1 MQNKHVEWRFG
12 CNMVVS
18 SQCNISFD
26 SNDVLAR
33 ANFTSHDVSLA
44 SICESSSIY
53 PQVLST
59 YQRLVQ
65 DGITLYVA
73 PHVAYTSRTPS
84 CVAFG
89 VFDGFHVGHQ
99 RLLHKTLESAHAH
112 NLTSAVVTFDPDPS
126 SVLHSQAPA
135 SCALDLDACLLT
147 TKQRLELIARTH
159 VDLIVVVAFTPALAK
174 LEYQKFL
181 TDVVMKCLAPRII
194 HVGSDFKM
202 GYRGQGDIAA
212 LRAFG
217 SLHDIDVFGHG
228 LAVDNEV
235 VISATLIRTLLQ
247 NGDIDLATRY
257 LTRFYSLSGKVV
269 HGRGKGSGFGF
280 ATANILCQ
288 ANHCV
293 PQSGVYMACVVC
305 QNHIYPAAVNVG
317 ISPTFSSEIY
327 ENGQGNAQDNLQNV
341 AQNNAQHN
349 SQVSF
354 EKTVQDNTQK
364 NVCDSKRRALP
375 RQGFLEAHLLGFT
388 GDIYGQTVDVIFIK
402 RMRNAHKFES
412 VSALVKAVHDNIKEV
427 KNCLGETGIE
437 VYRYGNGR

>member
-1 MQNKHVEWRFG
+1 
-12 CNMVVS
+12 MVVS
-18 SQCNISFD
+18 SQRNISFD
-26 SNDVLAR
+26 SNDDASA

-194 HVGSDFKM
+194 HVGADFKM

-212 LRAFG
+212 LRVFG
-217 SLHDIDVFGHG
+217 SLHDIDVFGHR

-257 LTRFYSLSGKVV
+257 LTRFYSLSGKVI

-305 QNHIYPAAVNVG
+305 QNHIYSAAVNVG

-327 ENGQGNAQDNLQNV
+327 ENEQGKVQDNLQN
-341 AQNNAQHN
+341 N
-349 SQVSF
+349 SQNGFQDNV
-354 EKTVQDNTQK
+354 EKTTH
-364 NVCDSKRRALP
+364 DSKRRLLS

-388 GDIYGQTVDVIFIK
+388 GDIYGQTVDVIFVK
-402 RMRNAHKFES
+402 RMRDARKFES
-412 VSALVKAVHDNIKEV
+412 VSALIKVVHDNIKEV

-437 VYRYGNGR
+437 VYRYGNRR

>member
-1 MQNKHVEWRFG
+1 
-12 CNMVVS
+12 MVRS
-18 SQCNISFD
+18 SQRNISCD
-26 SNDVLAR
+26 SNDDASAV
-33 ANFTSHDVSLA
+33 NFTSHDVSLA

-59 YQRLVQ
+59 YQRLEQ
-65 DGITLYVA
+65 DGITLYVS

-99 RLLHKTLESAHAH
+99 ELLRKTLESAHAH
-112 NLTSAVVTFDPDPS
+112 NLASALVTFDPDPS
-126 SVLHSQAPA
+126 FVLHSQAPA

-147 TKQRLELIARTH
+147 TEQRLELIARTH
-159 VDLIVVVAFTPALAK
+159 VDLIVVVAFTPVLAK

-181 TDVVMKCLAPRII
+181 TDVVMKHLAPRII
-194 HVGSDFKM
+194 HVGTDFKM
-202 GYRGQGDIAA
+202 GYRGQGDISA

-217 SLHDIDVFGHG
+217 SLHDIDVFGHR
-228 LAVDNEV
+228 LAADNEV

-247 NGDIDLATRY
+247 NGDIALATRY
-257 LTRFYSLSGKVV
+257 LTRFYSLSGKVI

-327 ENGQGNAQDNLQNV
+327 ENEQGKVQDNLQN
-341 AQNNAQHN
+341 N
-349 SQVSF
+349 SQNGSQDNV
-354 EKTVQDNTQK
+354 EKTTH
-364 NVCDSKRRALP
+364 DSRRRLLS

-388 GDIYGQTVDVIFIK
+388 GDIYGQTVDVIFVK
-402 RMRNAHKFES
+402 RMRDARKFES
-412 VSALVKAVHDNIKEV
+412 VSALIKVVHDNIKEV

-437 VYRYGNGR
+437 VYRYGNRR

>member
-1 MQNKHVEWRFG
+1 MYKRQ
-12 CNMVVS
+12 VS
-18 SQCNISFD
+18 SQRNISCD
-26 SNDVLAR
+26 SNDDASA

-59 YQRLVQ
+59 YQRLEQ
-65 DGITLYVA
+65 DGITLYVS

-99 RLLHKTLESAHAH
+99 ELLRKTLESAHAH

-126 SVLHSQAPA
+126 FVLHSQAPA

-147 TKQRLELIARTH
+147 TEQRLELIARTH
-159 VDLIVVVAFTPALAK
+159 VDLIVVVSFTPALAK

-181 TDVVMKCLAPRII
+181 TDVVMKHLAPRII
-194 HVGSDFKM
+194 HVGTDFKM
-202 GYRGQGDIAA
+202 GYRGQGDISA

-217 SLHDIDVFGHG
+217 SLHDIDVFGHR
-228 LAVDNEV
+228 LAADNEV
-235 VISATLIRTLLQ
+235 VISATLIRMLLQ
-247 NGDIDLATRY
+247 NGHIDLATRY
-257 LTRFYSLSGKVV
+257 LTRFYSLSGKVI

-327 ENGQGNAQDNLQNV
+327 ENEQGKVQDNF
-341 AQNNAQHN
+341 QNNAQN
-349 SQVSF
+349 GSQDNV
-354 EKTVQDNTQK
+354 EKTTH
-364 NVCDSKRRALP
+364 DSRRRLLS

-388 GDIYGQTVDVIFIK
+388 GDIYGQTVDVIFVK
-402 RMRNAHKFES
+402 RMRDARKFES
-412 VSALVKAVHDNIKEV
+412 VSALIKVVHDNIKEV

-437 VYRYGNGR
+437 VYRYGNRR

>member
-1 MQNKHVEWRFG
+1 
-12 CNMVVS
+12 MVVS
-18 SQCNISFD
+18 SQRNISCD

-257 LTRFYSLSGKVV
+257 LTRFYSLSGKVI

-293 PQSGVYMACVVC
+293 PQPGVYMACVVC

-327 ENGQGNAQDNLQNV
+327 ENEQGKVQDNLQNN
-341 AQNNAQHN
+341 AQNG
-349 SQVSF
+349 SQDNV
-354 EKTVQDNTQK
+354 EKTTH
-364 NVCDSKRRALP
+364 DSRRRLLS

-388 GDIYGQTVDVIFIK
+388 GDIYGQTVDVIFVK
-402 RMRNAHKFES
+402 RMRDARKFES
-412 VSALVKAVHDNIKEV
+412 VSALIKVVHDNIKEV

-437 VYRYGNGR
+437 VYRYGNRR

>member
-1 MQNKHVEWRFG
+1 
-12 CNMVVS
+12 MVVS
-18 SQCNISFD
+18 SQRNISFD

-194 HVGSDFKM
+194 HVGADFKM

-212 LRAFG
+212 LRVFG

-257 LTRFYSLSGKVV
+257 LTRFYSLSGKVI

-293 PQSGVYMACVVC
+293 PQPGVYMACVVC

-327 ENGQGNAQDNLQNV
+327 ENEQGKVQDNLQNN
-341 AQNNAQHN
+341 AQNG
-349 SQVSF
+349 SQDNV
-354 EKTVQDNTQK
+354 EKTTH
-364 NVCDSKRRALP
+364 DSRRHLLS

-388 GDIYGQTVDVIFIK
+388 GDIYGQTVDVIFVK
-402 RMRNAHKFES
+402 RMRDARKFES
-412 VSALVKAVHDNIKEV
+412 VSALIKVVHDNIKEV

-437 VYRYGNGR
+437 VYRYGNRR

>member
-1 MQNKHVEWRFG
+1 
-12 CNMVVS
+12 MVVS
-18 SQCNISFD
+18 SQRNISCD
-26 SNDVLAR
+26 SNDDASA

-99 RLLHKTLESAHAH
+99 RLLRNTLESAHAH
-112 NLTSAVVTFDPDPS
+112 NLASAVVTFDPDPS
-126 SVLHSQAPA
+126 FVLHSQAPA

-147 TKQRLELIARTH
+147 TEQRLELIARTH

-181 TDVVMKCLAPRII
+181 TDVVMNRLAPRII
-194 HVGSDFKM
+194 HVGTDFKM

-217 SLHDIDVFGHG
+217 SSHDIDVFGHT
-228 LAVDNEV
+228 LAADNEV

-247 NGDIDLATRY
+247 NGHIDLATRY
-257 LTRFYSLSGKVV
+257 LTRFYSLSGKVI

-327 ENGQGNAQDNLQNV
+327 ESEQGKVQDNLQDNV
-341 AQNNAQHN
+341 QNGSLNN
-349 SQVSF
+349 I
-354 EKTVQDNTQK
+354 EKTAH
-364 NVCDSKRRALP
+364 DSKRRLLS

-388 GDIYGQTVDVIFIK
+388 GDIYGQTVDVIFVK
-402 RMRNAHKFES
+402 RMRDARKFES
-412 VSALVKAVHDNIKEV
+412 VSALIKVVHDNIKEV

-437 VYRYGNGR
+437 VYRYGNRR

>member
-1 MQNKHVEWRFG
+1 M
-12 CNMVVS
+12 
-18 SQCNISFD
+18 
-26 SNDVLAR
+26 
-33 ANFTSHDVSLA
+33 
-44 SICESSSIY
+44 
-53 PQVLST
+53 
-59 YQRLVQ
+59 
-65 DGITLYVA
+65 
-73 PHVAYTSRTPS
+73 
-84 CVAFG
+84 
-89 VFDGFHVGHQ
+89 
-99 RLLHKTLESAHAH
+99 
-112 NLTSAVVTFDPDPS
+112 
-126 SVLHSQAPA
+126 
-135 SCALDLDACLLT
+135 DACLLT

-257 LTRFYSLSGKVV
+257 LTRFYSLSGKVI

-293 PQSGVYMACVVC
+293 PQPGVYMACVVC

-327 ENGQGNAQDNLQNV
+327 ENEQGKVQDNLQNN
-341 AQNNAQHN
+341 AQNG
-349 SQVSF
+349 SQDNV
-354 EKTVQDNTQK
+354 EKTTH
-364 NVCDSKRRALP
+364 DSRRRLLS

-388 GDIYGQTVDVIFIK
+388 GDIYGQTVDVIFVK
-402 RMRNAHKFES
+402 RMRDARKFES
-412 VSALVKAVHDNIKEV
+412 VSALIKVVHDNIKEV

-437 VYRYGNGR
+437 VYRYGNRR

>member
-1 MQNKHVEWRFG
+1 M
-12 CNMVVS
+12 S
-18 SQCNISFD
+18 SQRNISCD
-26 SNDVLAR
+26 NNHGR
-33 ANFTSHDVSLA
+33 AHANLTSHDVSLA

-53 PQVLST
+53 PQALT
-59 YQRLVQ
+59 AYKRIVQ
-65 DGITLYVA
+65 DGITLYVSPQFTYT
-73 PHVAYTSRTPS
+73 PHTPA

-112 NLTSAVVTFDPDPS
+112 NLASAVVTFDPDPS
-126 SVLHSQAPA
+126 FVLRSHAPA

-147 TKQRLELIARTH
+147 TNQRLELIARTH
-159 VDLIVVVAFTPALAK
+159 VDLIMVVSFTPALAK
-174 LEYQKFL
+174 LSYQKFL
-181 TDVVMKCLAPRII
+181 SDVVMKCLELRII
-194 HVGSDFKM
+194 HVGTDFKM

-217 SLHDIDVFGHG
+217 SLYDIEVFGHT

-247 NGDIDLATRY
+247 NGHIDLATSY
-257 LTRFYSLSGKVV
+257 LTRFYFLSGKVV
-269 HGRGKGSGFGF
+269 HGRGRGSGFGF

-327 ENGQGNAQDNLQNV
+327 EDSQSKTQNKVLDNTQVNAQDN
-341 AQNNAQHN
+341 AH
-349 SQVSF
+349 
-354 EKTVQDNTQK
+354 
-364 NVCDSKRRALP
+364 DSKRCPLSP
-375 RQGFLEAHLLGFT
+375 QGFLEAHLLGFT
-388 GDIYGQTVDVIFIK
+388 GVIYGQTVDVIFIK
-402 RMRNAHKFES
+402 RMRDAQKFES
-412 VSALVKAVHDNIKEV
+412 VSALIKAVHDNIETV
-427 KNCLGETGIE
+427 KTCLGESGIE
-437 VYRYGNGR
+437 VYRYGNRR

>member
-1 MQNKHVEWRFG
+1 
-12 CNMVVS
+12 MVVS
-18 SQCNISFD
+18 SQRNISFD

-194 HVGSDFKM
+194 HVGADFKM

-228 LAVDNEV
+228 LAADNEV

-257 LTRFYSLSGKVV
+257 LTRFYSLSGKVI

-293 PQSGVYMACVVC
+293 PQPGVYMACVVC

-327 ENGQGNAQDNLQNV
+327 ENEQGKVQDNLQNN
-341 AQNNAQHN
+341 AQNG
-349 SQVSF
+349 SQDNV
-354 EKTVQDNTQK
+354 EKTTH
-364 NVCDSKRRALP
+364 DSRRRLLS

-388 GDIYGQTVDVIFIK
+388 GDIYGQTVDVIFVK
-402 RMRNAHKFES
+402 RMRDARKFES
-412 VSALVKAVHDNIKEV
+412 VSALIKVVHDNIKEV

-437 VYRYGNGR
+437 VYRYGNRR

>member
-1 MQNKHVEWRFG
+1 
-12 CNMVVS
+12 MVVS
-18 SQCNISFD
+18 SQRNISFD
-26 SNDVLAR
+26 SNDDASA

-194 HVGSDFKM
+194 HVGADFKM

-257 LTRFYSLSGKVV
+257 LTRFYSLSGKVI

-293 PQSGVYMACVVC
+293 PQPGVYMACVVC

-327 ENGQGNAQDNLQNV
+327 ENEQGKVQDNLQNN
-341 AQNNAQHN
+341 AQNG
-349 SQVSF
+349 SQDNV
-354 EKTVQDNTQK
+354 EKTTH
-364 NVCDSKRRALP
+364 DSRRRLLS

-388 GDIYGQTVDVIFIK
+388 GDIYGQTVDVIFVK
-402 RMRNAHKFES
+402 RMRDARKFES
-412 VSALVKAVHDNIKEV
+412 VSALIKVVHDNIKEV

-437 VYRYGNGR
+437 VYRYGNRR

>member
-1 MQNKHVEWRFG
+1 
-12 CNMVVS
+12 MVVS
-18 SQCNISFD
+18 SQRNISFD

-126 SVLHSQAPA
+126 SVLHIQAPA

-159 VDLIVVVAFTPALAK
+159 VDLIVVVAFKPALAK

-194 HVGSDFKM
+194 HVGADFKM

-212 LRAFG
+212 LRVFG
-217 SLHDIDVFGHG
+217 SLHDIDVFGHR
-228 LAVDNEV
+228 LAADNEV

-247 NGDIDLATRY
+247 NGDIALATRY
-257 LTRFYSLSGKVV
+257 LTRFYSLSGKVI

-305 QNHIYPAAVNVG
+305 QHHIYPAAVNVG
-317 ISPTFSSEIY
+317 ISPTFSSEFY
-327 ENGQGNAQDNLQNV
+327 ENELGKAQDNLQN
-341 AQNNAQHN
+341 N
-349 SQVSF
+349 SQNGSQDNV
-354 EKTVQDNTQK
+354 EKTTH
-364 NVCDSKRRALP
+364 DSRRRALP

-402 RMRNAHKFES
+402 RMRDVHKFES
-412 VSALVKAVHDNIKEV
+412 VSALIKAVHDNIKEV

-437 VYRYGNGR
+437 VYRYGNRR

>member
-1 MQNKHVEWRFG
+1 
-12 CNMVVS
+12 MVVS
-18 SQCNISFD
+18 SQRNISFD

-126 SVLHSQAPA
+126 SVLHSQASA

-181 TDVVMKCLAPRII
+181 TDVVMNRLAPRII
-194 HVGSDFKM
+194 HVGTDFKM

-217 SLHDIDVFGHG
+217 SLHDIDVFGHR

-257 LTRFYSLSGKVV
+257 LTRFYSLSGKVI

-293 PQSGVYMACVVC
+293 PQPGVYMACVVC

-327 ENGQGNAQDNLQNV
+327 ENEQGKVQDNLQNN
-341 AQNNAQHN
+341 AQNG
-349 SQVSF
+349 SQDNV
-354 EKTVQDNTQK
+354 EKTTH
-364 NVCDSKRRALP
+364 DSRRRLLS

-402 RMRNAHKFES
+402 RMRDVHKFES
-412 VSALVKAVHDNIKEV
+412 VSALIKAVHDNIKEV
-427 KNCLGETGIE
+427 KNCLGESGIE
-437 VYRYGNGR
+437 VYRYGNRR

>member
-1 MQNKHVEWRFG
+1 
-12 CNMVVS
+12 MVVS
-18 SQCNISFD
+18 SQRNISFD

-112 NLTSAVVTFDPDPS
+112 DLTSAVVTFDPDPS

-194 HVGSDFKM
+194 HVGADFKM

-257 LTRFYSLSGKVV
+257 LTRFYSLSGKVI

-293 PQSGVYMACVVC
+293 PQPGVYMACVVC

-327 ENGQGNAQDNLQNV
+327 ENEQGKVQDNLQNN
-341 AQNNAQHN
+341 AQNG
-349 SQVSF
+349 SQDNV
-354 EKTVQDNTQK
+354 EKTTH
-364 NVCDSKRRALP
+364 DSRRRLLS

-388 GDIYGQTVDVIFIK
+388 GDIYGQTVDVIFVR
-402 RMRNAHKFES
+402 RMRDARKFES
-412 VSALVKAVHDNIKEV
+412 VSALIKVVHDNIKEV

-437 VYRYGNGR
+437 VYRYGNRR

>member
-1 MQNKHVEWRFG
+1 
-12 CNMVVS
+12 MVVS
-18 SQCNISFD
+18 SQRNISCD
-26 SNDVLAR
+26 SNDDASA

-59 YQRLVQ
+59 YQRLEQ
-65 DGITLYVA
+65 DGITLYVS
-73 PHVAYTSRTPS
+73 PHVAYTSHTPA
-84 CVAFG
+84 CVVFG

-99 RLLHKTLESAHAH
+99 ELLHKTLESAHEH
-112 NLTSAVVTFDPDPS
+112 NLASAVVTFDPDPS
-126 SVLHSQAPA
+126 FVLHSQAPA

-147 TKQRLELIARTH
+147 TEQRLELIARTH

-181 TDVVMKCLAPRII
+181 TDVVMKYLAPRII
-194 HVGSDFKM
+194 HVGTDFKM
-202 GYRGQGDIAA
+202 GYRGQGDISA

-217 SLHDIDVFGHG
+217 LLHDIDVFGHT
-228 LAVDNEV
+228 LAADNEV

-247 NGDIDLATRY
+247 NGHIDLATRY

-305 QNHIYPAAVNVG
+305 QHHIYPAAVNVG
-317 ISPTFSSEIY
+317 ISPTFSSEFY
-327 ENGQGNAQDNLQNV
+327 ENELGKAQDNLQN
-341 AQNNAQHN
+341 N
-349 SQVSF
+349 SQNGSQDNV
-354 EKTVQDNTQK
+354 EKTTH
-364 NVCDSKRRALP
+364 DSRRRALP

-402 RMRNAHKFES
+402 RMRDVHKFES
-412 VSALVKAVHDNIKEV
+412 VSALIKAVHDNIKEV

-437 VYRYGNGR
+437 VYRYGNRR

>member
-1 MQNKHVEWRFG
+1 
-12 CNMVVS
+12 MVVS
-18 SQCNISFD
+18 SQRNISFD

-181 TDVVMKCLAPRII
+181 TDVVMKHLAPRII
-194 HVGSDFKM
+194 HVGADFKM

-212 LRAFG
+212 LRVFG
-217 SLHDIDVFGHG
+217 SLHDIDVFGHR

-257 LTRFYSLSGKVV
+257 LTRFYSLSGKVI

-327 ENGQGNAQDNLQNV
+327 ENEQGKVQDNLQN
-341 AQNNAQHN
+341 N
-349 SQVSF
+349 SQNGSQDNV
-354 EKTVQDNTQK
+354 EKTTH
-364 NVCDSKRRALP
+364 DSKRRALP

-412 VSALVKAVHDNIKEV
+412 VSALIKVVHDNIKEV

-437 VYRYGNGR
+437 VYRYGNRR

>member
-1 MQNKHVEWRFG
+1 
-12 CNMVVS
+12 MVVS
-18 SQCNISFD
+18 SQRNISCD
-26 SNDVLAR
+26 SNDDASA

-257 LTRFYSLSGKVV
+257 LTRFYSLSGKVI

-293 PQSGVYMACVVC
+293 PQPGVYMACVVC

-327 ENGQGNAQDNLQNV
+327 ENEQGKVQDNLQNN
-341 AQNNAQHN
+341 AQNG
-349 SQVSF
+349 SQDNV
-354 EKTVQDNTQK
+354 EKTTH
-364 NVCDSKRRALP
+364 DSRRRLLS

-388 GDIYGQTVDVIFIK
+388 GDIYGQTVDVIFVK
-402 RMRNAHKFES
+402 RMRDARKFES
-412 VSALVKAVHDNIKEV
+412 VSALIKVVHDNIKEV

-437 VYRYGNGR
+437 VYRYGNRR

>member
-1 MQNKHVEWRFG
+1 
-12 CNMVVS
+12 MVVS
-18 SQCNISFD
+18 SQRNISFD

-257 LTRFYSLSGKVV
+257 LTRFYSLSGKVI

-293 PQSGVYMACVVC
+293 PQPGVYMACVVC

-327 ENGQGNAQDNLQNV
+327 ENEQGKVQDNLQN
-341 AQNNAQHN
+341 N
-349 SQVSF
+349 SQNGSQDNV
-354 EKTVQDNTQK
+354 EKTTH
-364 NVCDSKRRALP
+364 DSRRHLLS

-388 GDIYGQTVDVIFIK
+388 GDIYGQTVDVIFVK
-402 RMRNAHKFES
+402 RMRDARKFES
-412 VSALVKAVHDNIKEV
+412 VSVLIKVVHDNIKEV

-437 VYRYGNGR
+437 VYRYGNRR

>member
-1 MQNKHVEWRFG
+1 
-12 CNMVVS
+12 MVVS
-18 SQCNISFD
+18 SQRNISFD

-257 LTRFYSLSGKVV
+257 LTRFYSLSGKVI

-293 PQSGVYMACVVC
+293 PQPGVYMACVVC

-327 ENGQGNAQDNLQNV
+327 ENEQGKVQDNLQNN
-341 AQNNAQHN
+341 AQNG
-349 SQVSF
+349 SQDNV
-354 EKTVQDNTQK
+354 EKTTH
-364 NVCDSKRRALP
+364 DSRRRLLS

-388 GDIYGQTVDVIFIK
+388 GDIYGQTVDVIFVK
-402 RMRNAHKFES
+402 RMRDARKFES
-412 VSALVKAVHDNIKEV
+412 VSALIKVVHDNIKEV

-437 VYRYGNGR
+437 VYRYGNRR

>member
-1 MQNKHVEWRFG
+1 
-12 CNMVVS
+12 MVVS
-18 SQCNISFD
+18 SQRNISFD

-194 HVGSDFKM
+194 HVGADFKM

-257 LTRFYSLSGKVV
+257 LTRFYSLSGKVI

-293 PQSGVYMACVVC
+293 PQPGVYMACVVC

-327 ENGQGNAQDNLQNV
+327 ENEQGKVQDNLQNN
-341 AQNNAQHN
+341 AQNG
-349 SQVSF
+349 SQDNV
-354 EKTVQDNTQK
+354 EKTTH
-364 NVCDSKRRALP
+364 DSRRRLLS

-388 GDIYGQTVDVIFIK
+388 GDIYGQTVDVIFVK
-402 RMRNAHKFES
+402 RMRDARKFES
-412 VSALVKAVHDNIKEV
+412 VSALIKVVHDNIKEV
-427 KNCLGETGIE
+427 ENCLGETGIE
-437 VYRYGNGR
+437 VYRYGNRR

>member
-1 MQNKHVEWRFG
+1 
-12 CNMVVS
+12 MVVS
-18 SQCNISFD
+18 SQRNISFD
-26 SNDVLAR
+26 SNDVLAC
-33 ANFTSHDVSLA
+33 ANFTSYDVSLA

-194 HVGSDFKM
+194 HVGADFKM

-257 LTRFYSLSGKVV
+257 LTRFYSLSGKVI

-293 PQSGVYMACVVC
+293 PQPGVYMACVVC

-327 ENGQGNAQDNLQNV
+327 ENEQGKVQDNLQNN
-341 AQNNAQHN
+341 AQNG
-349 SQVSF
+349 SQDNV
-354 EKTVQDNTQK
+354 EKTTH
-364 NVCDSKRRALP
+364 DSRRRLLS

-388 GDIYGQTVDVIFIK
+388 GDIYGQTVDVIFVK
-402 RMRNAHKFES
+402 RMRDARKFES
-412 VSALVKAVHDNIKEV
+412 VSALIKVVHDNIKEV

-437 VYRYGNGR
+437 VYRYGNRR

>member
-1 MQNKHVEWRFG
+1 
-12 CNMVVS
+12 MVVS
-18 SQCNISFD
+18 SQRNISCD
-26 SNDVLAR
+26 SNDDASAV
-33 ANFTSHDVSLA
+33 NFTSHDVSLA

-59 YQRLVQ
+59 YQRLEQ
-65 DGITLYVA
+65 DGITLYVS

-99 RLLHKTLESAHAH
+99 ELLRKTLESAHAH
-112 NLTSAVVTFDPDPS
+112 NLASAVVTFDPDPS
-126 SVLHSQAPA
+126 FVLHSQAPA

-147 TKQRLELIARTH
+147 TEQRLELIARTH
-159 VDLIVVVAFTPALAK
+159 VDLIVVVAFTPVLAK

-181 TDVVMKCLAPRII
+181 TDVVMKHLAPRII
-194 HVGSDFKM
+194 HVGTDFKM
-202 GYRGQGDIAA
+202 GYRGQGDISA

-217 SLHDIDVFGHG
+217 SLHDIDVFGHR
-228 LAVDNEV
+228 LAADNEV

-257 LTRFYSLSGKVV
+257 LTRFYSLSGKVI

-327 ENGQGNAQDNLQNV
+327 ENEQGKVQDNLQN
-341 AQNNAQHN
+341 N
-349 SQVSF
+349 SQNGSQDNV
-354 EKTVQDNTQK
+354 EKTTH
-364 NVCDSKRRALP
+364 DSKRRALP

-437 VYRYGNGR
+437 VYRYGNRR

>member
-1 MQNKHVEWRFG
+1 MQNKHVERRFG
-12 CNMVVS
+12 CIMVRS
-18 SQCNISFD
+18 SQRNISCD
-26 SNDVLAR
+26 SNDDASAV
-33 ANFTSHDVSLA
+33 NFTSHDVSLA

-59 YQRLVQ
+59 YQRLEQ
-65 DGITLYVA
+65 DGITLYVS

-99 RLLHKTLESAHAH
+99 ELLRKTLESAHAH
-112 NLTSAVVTFDPDPS
+112 NLASAVVTFDPDPS
-126 SVLHSQAPA
+126 FVLHSQAPA

-147 TKQRLELIARTH
+147 TEQRLELIARTH
-159 VDLIVVVAFTPALAK
+159 VDLIVVVAFTPVLAK

-181 TDVVMKCLAPRII
+181 TDVVMKHLAPRII
-194 HVGSDFKM
+194 HVGTDFKM
-202 GYRGQGDIAA
+202 GYRGQGDISA

-217 SLHDIDVFGHG
+217 SLHDIDVFGHR
-228 LAVDNEV
+228 LAADNEV

-247 NGDIDLATRY
+247 NGDIALATRY
-257 LTRFYSLSGKVV
+257 LTRFYSLSGKVI

-305 QNHIYPAAVNVG
+305 QHHIYPAAVNVG
-317 ISPTFSSEIY
+317 ISPTFSSEFY
-327 ENGQGNAQDNLQNV
+327 DNEQDNL
-341 AQNNAQHN
+341 QNNAQHN

-402 RMRNAHKFES
+402 RMRDVHKFES
-412 VSALVKAVHDNIKEV
+412 VSALIKAVHDNIKEV

-437 VYRYGNGR
+437 VYRYGNRR

>member
-1 MQNKHVEWRFG
+1 
-12 CNMVVS
+12 MVVS
-18 SQCNISFD
+18 SQRNISFD

-126 SVLHSQAPA
+126 FVLHSQAPA

-257 LTRFYSLSGKVV
+257 LTRFYSLSGKVI

-293 PQSGVYMACVVC
+293 PQPGVYMACVVC

-327 ENGQGNAQDNLQNV
+327 ENEQGKVQDNLQNN
-341 AQNNAQHN
+341 AQNG
-349 SQVSF
+349 SQDNV
-354 EKTVQDNTQK
+354 EKTTH
-364 NVCDSKRRALP
+364 DSRRRLLS

-412 VSALVKAVHDNIKEV
+412 VSALIKVVHDNIKEV

-437 VYRYGNGR
+437 VYRYGNRR

>member
-1 MQNKHVEWRFG
+1 
-12 CNMVVS
+12 MVVS
-18 SQCNISFD
+18 SQRNISFD

-194 HVGSDFKM
+194 HVGADFKM

-212 LRAFG
+212 LRVFG
-217 SLHDIDVFGHG
+217 SLHDIDVFGHR
-228 LAVDNEV
+228 LAADNEV

-247 NGDIDLATRY
+247 NGDIALATRY
-257 LTRFYSLSGKVV
+257 LTRFYSLSGKVI

-305 QNHIYPAAVNVG
+305 QHHIYPAAVNVG
-317 ISPTFSSEIY
+317 ISPTFSSEFY
-327 ENGQGNAQDNLQNV
+327 ENELGKAQDNLQN
-341 AQNNAQHN
+341 N
-349 SQVSF
+349 SQNGSQDNV
-354 EKTVQDNTQK
+354 EKTTH
-364 NVCDSKRRALP
+364 DSRRRALP

-402 RMRNAHKFES
+402 RMRDVHKFES
-412 VSALVKAVHDNIKEV
+412 VSALIKAVHDNIKEV

-437 VYRYGNGR
+437 VYRYGNRR

>member
-1 MQNKHVEWRFG
+1 
-12 CNMVVS
+12 MVVS
-18 SQCNISFD
+18 SQRNISFD

-159 VDLIVVVAFTPALAK
+159 VDLIVVVAFKPALAK

-194 HVGSDFKM
+194 HVGADFKM

-212 LRAFG
+212 LRVFG
-217 SLHDIDVFGHG
+217 SLHDIDVFGHR
-228 LAVDNEV
+228 LAADNEV

-247 NGDIDLATRY
+247 NGDIALATRY
-257 LTRFYSLSGKVV
+257 LTRFYSLSGKVI

-305 QNHIYPAAVNVG
+305 QHHIYPAAVNVG
-317 ISPTFSSEIY
+317 ISPTFSSEFY
-327 ENGQGNAQDNLQNV
+327 ENELGKAQDNLQN
-341 AQNNAQHN
+341 N
-349 SQVSF
+349 SQNGSQDNV
-354 EKTVQDNTQK
+354 EKTTH
-364 NVCDSKRRALP
+364 DSRRRALP

-402 RMRNAHKFES
+402 RMRDVHKFES
-412 VSALVKAVHDNIKEV
+412 VSALIKAVHDNIKEV

-437 VYRYGNGR
+437 VYRYGNRR

>member
-1 MQNKHVEWRFG
+1 
-12 CNMVVS
+12 MVVS
-18 SQCNISFD
+18 SQRNISFD

-257 LTRFYSLSGKVV
+257 LTRFYSLSGKVI

-327 ENGQGNAQDNLQNV
+327 ENEQGKVPDNLQNN
-341 AQNNAQHN
+341 AQNG
-349 SQVSF
+349 S
-354 EKTVQDNTQK
+354 QDNVEKMTY
-364 NVCDSKRRALP
+364 DSKRRLLS

-388 GDIYGQTVDVIFIK
+388 GDIYGQTVDVIFVK
-402 RMRNAHKFES
+402 RMRDARKFES
-412 VSALVKAVHDNIKEV
+412 VSALIKVVHDNIKEV

-437 VYRYGNGR
+437 VYRYGNRR

>member
-1 MQNKHVEWRFG
+1 
-12 CNMVVS
+12 MVVS
-18 SQCNISFD
+18 SQRNISFD

-194 HVGSDFKM
+194 HVGADFKM

-212 LRAFG
+212 LRVFG
-217 SLHDIDVFGHG
+217 SLHDIDVFGHR

-257 LTRFYSLSGKVV
+257 LTRFYSLSGKVI

-305 QNHIYPAAVNVG
+305 QNHIYSAAVNVG

-327 ENGQGNAQDNLQNV
+327 ENEQGKVQDNLQN
-341 AQNNAQHN
+341 N
-349 SQVSF
+349 SQNGFQDNV
-354 EKTVQDNTQK
+354 EKTTH
-364 NVCDSKRRALP
+364 DSRRRALP

-402 RMRNAHKFES
+402 RMRDVHKFES
-412 VSALVKAVHDNIKEV
+412 VSALIKAVHDNIKEV

>member
-1 MQNKHVEWRFG
+1 
-12 CNMVVS
+12 MVVS
-18 SQCNISFD
+18 SQRNISFD

-181 TDVVMKCLAPRII
+181 TDVVMKHLAPRII
-194 HVGSDFKM
+194 HVGADFKM

-212 LRAFG
+212 LRVFG
-217 SLHDIDVFGHG
+217 SLHDIDVFGHR

-257 LTRFYSLSGKVV
+257 LTRFYSLSGKVI

-327 ENGQGNAQDNLQNV
+327 ENEQGKVQDNLQN
-341 AQNNAQHN
+341 N
-349 SQVSF
+349 SQNGSQDNV
-354 EKTVQDNTQK
+354 EKTTH
-364 NVCDSKRRALP
+364 DSKRRALP

-402 RMRNAHKFES
+402 RLRNAHKFES

-437 VYRYGNGR
+437 VYRYGNRR

>member
-1 MQNKHVEWRFG
+1 
-12 CNMVVS
+12 MVVS
-18 SQCNISFD
+18 SQRNISFD

-194 HVGSDFKM
+194 HVGADFKM

-257 LTRFYSLSGKVV
+257 LTRFYSLSGKVI

-293 PQSGVYMACVVC
+293 PQPGVYMACVVC

-327 ENGQGNAQDNLQNV
+327 ENEQGKVQDNLQNN
-341 AQNNAQHN
+341 AQNG
-349 SQVSF
+349 SQDNV
-354 EKTVQDNTQK
+354 EKTTH
-364 NVCDSKRRALP
+364 DSRRRLLS

-388 GDIYGQTVDVIFIK
+388 GDIYGQTVDVIFVK
-402 RMRNAHKFES
+402 RMRDARKFES
-412 VSALVKAVHDNIKEV
+412 VSALIKVVHDNIKEV

-437 VYRYGNGR
+437 VYRYGNRR

>member
-1 MQNKHVEWRFG
+1 
-12 CNMVVS
+12 MVVS
-18 SQCNISFD
+18 SQRNISFD
-26 SNDVLAR
+26 SNDVLVR

-99 RLLHKTLESAHAH
+99 RLLHKTLESAQAH
-112 NLTSAVVTFDPDPS
+112 NLASAVVTFDPDPS
-126 SVLHSQAPA
+126 FVLHSQAPA

-181 TDVVMKCLAPRII
+181 TDVVMNRLAPRII
-194 HVGSDFKM
+194 HVGTDFKM

-217 SLHDIDVFGHG
+217 SLHDIDVFGHR

-257 LTRFYSLSGKVV
+257 LTRFYSLSGKVI

-305 QNHIYPAAVNVG
+305 QNHIYPAAINVG

-327 ENGQGNAQDNLQNV
+327 ENEQGKVQDNLQNN
-341 AQNNAQHN
+341 AQNG
-349 SQVSF
+349 SQNNIV
-354 EKTVQDNTQK
+354 KTAH
-364 NVCDSKRRALP
+364 DSRRRLLS

-388 GDIYGQTVDVIFIK
+388 GDIYGQTVDVIFVK
-402 RMRNAHKFES
+402 RMRDARKFES
-412 VSALVKAVHDNIKEV
+412 VSALIKVVHDNIKEV

-437 VYRYGNGR
+437 VYRYGNRR

>member
-1 MQNKHVEWRFG
+1 
-12 CNMVVS
+12 MVVF
-18 SQCNISFD
+18 SQRNISFD

-194 HVGSDFKM
+194 HVGADFKM

-212 LRAFG
+212 LRVFG
-217 SLHDIDVFGHG
+217 SLHDIDVFGHR
-228 LAVDNEV
+228 LAAENEV

-247 NGDIDLATRY
+247 NGDIALATRY
-257 LTRFYSLSGKVV
+257 LTRFYSLSGKVI

-305 QNHIYPAAVNVG
+305 QHHIYPAAVNVG
-317 ISPTFSSEIY
+317 ISPTFSSEFY
-327 ENGQGNAQDNLQNV
+327 ENELGKAQDNLQN
-341 AQNNAQHN
+341 N
-349 SQVSF
+349 SQNGSQDNV
-354 EKTVQDNTQK
+354 EKTTH
-364 NVCDSKRRALP
+364 DSRRRALP

-402 RMRNAHKFES
+402 RMRDVHKFES
-412 VSALVKAVHDNIKEV
+412 VSALIKAVHDNIKEV

-437 VYRYGNGR
+437 VYRYGNRR

>member
-1 MQNKHVEWRFG
+1 
-12 CNMVVS
+12 MVVS
-18 SQCNISFD
+18 SQRNISCD
-26 SNDVLAR
+26 SNDDASA

-99 RLLHKTLESAHAH
+99 RLLHNTLESAHAH
-112 NLTSAVVTFDPDPS
+112 NLASAVVTFDPDPS
-126 SVLHSQAPA
+126 FVLHSQAPA

-147 TKQRLELIARTH
+147 TEQRLELIARTH

-181 TDVVMKCLAPRII
+181 TDVVMNRLVPRII
-194 HVGSDFKM
+194 HVGTDFKM

-217 SLHDIDVFGHG
+217 SSHDIDVFGHT
-228 LAVDNEV
+228 LAADNEV

-247 NGDIDLATRY
+247 NGHIDLATRY
-257 LTRFYSLSGKVV
+257 LTRFYSLSGKVI

-327 ENGQGNAQDNLQNV
+327 ESEQGKVQDNLQDNV
-341 AQNNAQHN
+341 QNGSLNN
-349 SQVSF
+349 I
-354 EKTVQDNTQK
+354 EKTAH
-364 NVCDSKRRALP
+364 DSKRRLLS

-388 GDIYGQTVDVIFIK
+388 GDIYGQTVDVIFVK
-402 RMRNAHKFES
+402 RMRDARKFES
-412 VSALVKAVHDNIKEV
+412 VSALIKVVHDNIKEV

-437 VYRYGNGR
+437 VYRYGNRR

>member
-1 MQNKHVEWRFG
+1 
-12 CNMVVS
+12 MVVS
-18 SQCNISFD
+18 SQRNISFD

-194 HVGSDFKM
+194 HVGADFKM

-212 LRAFG
+212 LRVFG
-217 SLHDIDVFGHG
+217 SLHDIDVFGHR
-228 LAVDNEV
+228 LAADNEV

-247 NGDIDLATRY
+247 NGDIALATRY
-257 LTRFYSLSGKVV
+257 LTRFYSLSGKVI

-305 QNHIYPAAVNVG
+305 QHHIYPAAVNVG
-317 ISPTFSSEIY
+317 ISPTFSSEFY
-327 ENGQGNAQDNLQNV
+327 ENELGKAQDNLQN
-341 AQNNAQHN
+341 N
-349 SQVSF
+349 SQNGSQDNV
-354 EKTVQDNTQK
+354 EKTTH
-364 NVCDSKRRALP
+364 DSRRRLLS

-402 RMRNAHKFES
+402 RMRDVHKFES
-412 VSALVKAVHDNIKEV
+412 VSALIKAVHDNIKEV

-437 VYRYGNGR
+437 VYRYGNRR

>member
-1 MQNKHVEWRFG
+1 
-12 CNMVVS
+12 MVVS
-18 SQCNISFD
+18 SQRNISFD

-73 PHVAYTSRTPS
+73 PHVVYTSRAPS

-159 VDLIVVVAFTPALAK
+159 IDLIVVVAFTPALAK

-181 TDVVMKCLAPRII
+181 TDVVMKHLAPRII
-194 HVGSDFKM
+194 HVGTDFKM
-202 GYRGQGDIAA
+202 GYRGQGDISA

-217 SLHDIDVFGHG
+217 SLHDIDVFGHR
-228 LAVDNEV
+228 LAADNEV

-247 NGDIDLATRY
+247 NGDIALATRY
-257 LTRFYSLSGKVV
+257 LTRFYSLSGKVI

-305 QNHIYPAAVNVG
+305 QHHIYPAAVNVG
-317 ISPTFSSEIY
+317 ISPTFSSEFY
-327 ENGQGNAQDNLQNV
+327 ENEQDNL
-341 AQNNAQHN
+341 QNNAQHN

-402 RMRNAHKFES
+402 RMRDVHKFES
-412 VSALVKAVHDNIKEV
+412 VSALIKAVHDNIKEV

-437 VYRYGNGR
+437 VYRYGNRR

>member
-1 MQNKHVEWRFG
+1 M
-12 CNMVVS
+12 S
-18 SQCNISFD
+18 SQRNISFD
-26 SNDVLAR
+26 SNDVLAC
-33 ANFTSHDVSLA
+33 ANFTSYDVSLA

-194 HVGSDFKM
+194 HVGADFKM

-257 LTRFYSLSGKVV
+257 LTRFYSLSGKVI

-293 PQSGVYMACVVC
+293 PQPGVYMACVVC

-327 ENGQGNAQDNLQNV
+327 ENEQGKVQDNLQNN
-341 AQNNAQHN
+341 AQNG
-349 SQVSF
+349 SQDNV
-354 EKTVQDNTQK
+354 EKTTH
-364 NVCDSKRRALP
+364 DSRRRLLS

-388 GDIYGQTVDVIFIK
+388 GDIYGQTVDVIFVK
-402 RMRNAHKFES
+402 RMRDARKFES
-412 VSALVKAVHDNIKEV
+412 VSALIKVVHDNIKEV

-437 VYRYGNGR
+437 VYRYGNRR

>member
-1 MQNKHVEWRFG
+1 
-12 CNMVVS
+12 MVVS
-18 SQCNISFD
+18 SPRNISCD
-26 SNDVLAR
+26 SNRVLAH

-59 YQRLVQ
+59 YQRLEQ
-65 DGITLYVA
+65 DGITLYVS
-73 PHVAYTSRTPS
+73 PHVAYTSHTPA

-99 RLLHKTLESAHAH
+99 ELLHKTLESAHAH
-112 NLTSAVVTFDPDPS
+112 NLASAVVTFDPDPS
-126 SVLHSQAPA
+126 FVLHSQAPA

-147 TKQRLELIARTH
+147 TEQRLELIARTH

-174 LEYQKFL
+174 REYQKFL
-181 TDVVMKCLAPRII
+181 TDIVMKHLVPRII

-202 GYRGQGDIAA
+202 GYRGQGDISA

-217 SLHDIDVFGHG
+217 LLHDIDVFGHT
-228 LAVDNEV
+228 LAADNEV

-247 NGDIDLATRY
+247 NGHIDLATRY

-327 ENGQGNAQDNLQNV
+327 ENEQGKVQDNLKSN
-341 AQNNAQHN
+341 AQNG
-349 SQVSF
+349 SQNNV
-354 EKTVQDNTQK
+354 EKTAH
-364 NVCDSKRRALP
+364 DSKRRLLS

-402 RMRNAHKFES
+402 RMRDARKFES
-412 VSALVKAVHDNIKEV
+412 VSALIKAVHDNIKEV

-437 VYRYGNGR
+437 VYRYGNRR

>member
-1 MQNKHVEWRFG
+1 
-12 CNMVVS
+12 MVVS
-18 SQCNISFD
+18 SQRNISFD

-181 TDVVMKCLAPRII
+181 TDVVMKHLAPRII
-194 HVGSDFKM
+194 HVGADFKM

-212 LRAFG
+212 LRVFG
-217 SLHDIDVFGHG
+217 SLHDIDVFGHR
-228 LAVDNEV
+228 LAADNEV

-257 LTRFYSLSGKVV
+257 LTRFYSLSGKVI

-327 ENGQGNAQDNLQNV
+327 ENEQGKVQDNLQN
-341 AQNNAQHN
+341 N
-349 SQVSF
+349 SQNGSQDNV
-354 EKTVQDNTQK
+354 EKTTH
-364 NVCDSKRRALP
+364 DSKRRALP

-437 VYRYGNGR
+437 VYRYGNRR